1 MDNHTNGRLSQRDQE
16 KKPAKHQKAASQS
29 TKPSDGDD
37 ATSNAIAPA
46 SYETASHAL
55 NLRDMAAAGWLYWIT
70 STTLAEKINP
80 DAFKLYRDIMLHE
93 AGNPSDPIER
103 MLIEQ
108 LALAHF
114 SIGQLRIRSC
124 STESP
129 KMAIAFAD
137 AATRLLGELRRC
149 SLALE
154 DYRAKQAARKEQS
167 GRQGDTGSGAAPR
180 EEDEF
185 KPSPNGN
192 KALLDTELEGH
203 NNGDIPEWLNKRI
216 MYPGPKTAQ
225 PAAATAGVGKG

>member
-1 MDNHTNGRLSQRDQE
+1 MDNHTNCRQSQRDQE

-167 GRQGDTGSGAAPR
+167 GPPKKAEQEVAAQPVHCP
-180 EEDEF
+180 E
-185 KPSPNGN
+185 PSSNGKKRSAFTEVANNGN
-192 KALLDTELEGH
+192 GEM
-203 NNGDIPEWLNKRI
+203 PEWLKRR
-216 MYPGPKTAQ
+216 MAYPTPSVSQ
-225 PAAATAGVGKG
+225 PDAVTGGNGKA